1 MPAIKAV
8 LALTLFLSLG
18 AFAAEC
24 DKDHK
29 FQPCQVPVVR
39 KPLSVVLSVGYS
51 DGVCLPVV
59 IDDEGESSTGEPEV
73 VVSKPPYAAAQ
84 H

>member
-29 FQPCQVPVVR
+29 FQRCQVPVL
-39 KPLSVVLSVGYS
+39 KKTLGVVTSAGYTE
-51 DGVCLPVV
+51 GVCFPIV
-59 IDDEGESSTGEPEV
+59 IDDEGESPTGEPEV
-73 VVSKPPYAAAQ
+73 VVSKLSYVAVRN
-84 H
+84 

>member
-29 FQPCQVPVVR
+29 FQRCQIPV
-39 KPLSVVLSVGYS
+39 KSKLGGVVTPGYTE
-51 DGVCLPVV
+51 GVCFPII
-59 IDDEGESSTGEPEV
+59 IDDKGESPTGEPEV
-73 VVSKPPYAAAQ
+73 VVS
-84 H
+84 